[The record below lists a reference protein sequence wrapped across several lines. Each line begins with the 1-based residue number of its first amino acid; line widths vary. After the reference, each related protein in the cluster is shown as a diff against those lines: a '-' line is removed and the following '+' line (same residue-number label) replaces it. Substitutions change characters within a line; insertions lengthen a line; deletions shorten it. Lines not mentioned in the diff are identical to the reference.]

1 MLRILVDGST
11 KSPAIGSHAMAIST
25 LTLLAEIFPDAE
37 LTILS
42 VYPEVDYRRYGRFG
56 FDLNIV
62 RWARSNAGAAWALL
76 RQCSKADIVVGVY
89 GDAFVTRTNLVFLEF
104 IAKMLLV
111 TLPGTPVV
119 IFPSSMGPF
128 AGSWRSFIVRRA
140 LKRVKLITARFIG
153 ALFIPVASI
162 YLG

>member
-62 RWARSNAGAAWALL
+62 RRARSNAGAAWALL